1 MENKKI
7 RGATRNVSQGIKFKS
22 QLEKSVYNTLSQ
34 LGFFPQYEPKTF
46 TLWDGFTPITP
57 YYDRETDTQRDKR
70 NPKSPKMLTLKSS
83 KIVGIRYTPDFYF
96 KYKDIDI
103 WVEAKGIENDV
114 FYIKKK
120 LFIKYL
126 DNLYEETGQRS
137 MYFEVYT
144 KKHLLQ
150 AINIIRDYEMRTV
163 VDKMLSLVPSLPTLK
178 DRDLADKF
186 IAERK
191 FDKLY
196 ELVKSD
202 VLKTKKMDE
211 EYIITHCINVD
222 GMNEFLAEIIS
233 YLDIIGWDEEDIND
247 EEEEY

>member
-22 QLEKSVYNTLSQ
+22 QLEKSVYNTLCQ

-57 YYDRETDTQRDKR
+57 YYDRETDAQRDKR
-70 NPKSPKMLTLKSS
+70 NPKSPKMLMLKSS
-83 KIVGIRYTPDFYF
+83 KIIGIRYTPDFYF

-103 WVEAKGIENDV
+103 WIEAKGIENDV

-150 AINIIRDYEMRTV
+150 AINIIRDYEMRTA
-163 VDKMLSLVPSLPTLK
+163 VDKMLSLVPSLPTIK

-211 EYIITHCINVD
+211 EYIITYGIDVD
-222 GMNEFLAEIIS
+222 GMNELLSEIIS
-233 YLDIIGWDEEDIND
+233 YLDIIGWDEEDIED
-247 EEEEY
+247 EEEY

>member
-1 MENKKI
+1 
-7 RGATRNVSQGIKFKS
+7 
-22 QLEKSVYNTLSQ
+22 
-34 LGFFPQYEPKTF
+34 
-46 TLWDGFTPITP
+46 
-57 YYDRETDTQRDKR
+57 
-70 NPKSPKMLTLKSS
+70 
-83 KIVGIRYTPDFYF
+83 
-96 KYKDIDI
+96 
-103 WVEAKGIENDV
+103 
-114 FYIKKK
+114 
-120 LFIKYL
+120 
-126 DNLYEETGQRS
+126 
-137 MYFEVYT
+137 
-144 KKHLLQ
+144 
-150 AINIIRDYEMRTV
+150 MRTV

-178 DRDLADKF
+178 DRDLANKF